1 MTKILVLDEI
11 PAAGIDV
18 LRSQGAFEVQEIC
31 RDEPEEIRK
40 ALGTAE
46 VLIVRS
52 KTKVTA
58 DLLEQ
63 APALKIIG
71 RSGTGVD
78 NIDVAAATRRGVIV
92 MNTPVGNSI
101 SAAEHTIGL
110 ILSLLRKI
118 PQANNSVREG
128 KWERHKFLGTELHGK
143 VLGVIGY
150 GKIGTEVVK
159 RALSFNMQILV
170 YDPFVSEALAQ
181 DLNLRLVKFEELLS
195 QADIITLHVPLT
207 ASTRKL
213 IDFRAL
219 VLMKHGAYLI
229 NTARGELVDESAL
242 LSALKSGKVAG
253 AALDVFADEPQPNRE
268 LVSMPNV
275 VATPHIGA
283 STVEAHEKVG
293 FDIALQ
299 IRDYFRDGIIR
310 NAVNFPSISLA
321 EYRKIAPYLDLGTR
335 LGSFLSQS
343 LQGRMYEVIICYFG
357 EPADMDTHL
366 ICSSIL
372 VGMLKPI
379 LTERV
384 TPVNALETAKERGI
398 RVLESRSSEQRS
410 HSNLIS
416 VRLKTDEAE
425 KWVEGTVLHQ
435 NRLRLVS
442 LSGIDV
448 DAPLT
453 GDMLILRNTDTPGVI
468 GRVGTILGN
477 NGINIANFAL
487 GRSEGT
493 HEAIGV
499 VNVDSEISAGA
510 LEELR
515 ALAQVLE
522 VQVVRV

>member
-435 NRLRLVS
+435 NRLRLLS

-499 VNVDSEISAGA
+499 VNVDSEISAEA

>member
-1 MTKILVLDEI
+1 VQDIWQ
-11 PAAGIDV
+11 AGHE
-18 LRSQGAFEVQEIC
+18 EV
-31 RDEPEEIRK
+31 RK

-52 KTKVTA
+52 RTKITA
-58 DLLEQ
+58 DIIEQ

-78 NIDVAAATRRGVIV
+78 NIDMAAATRRGVIV

-118 PQANNSVREG
+118 PQANCSIREG

-170 YDPFVSEALAQ
+170 CDPFVPETLAQ
-181 DLNLRLVKFEELLS
+181 DLNMRLVKFEELLA
-195 QADIITLHVPLT
+195 QADIVTLHVPLT
-207 ASTRKL
+207 SSTKKL

-219 VLMKHGAYLI
+219 VLMKQGAYLI
-229 NTARGELVDESAL
+229 NTARGELVDEGAL

-253 AALDVFADEPQPNRE
+253 AALDVFADEPQPNAE

-293 FDIALQ
+293 CDIAHQ
-299 IRDYFRDGIIR
+299 IRDYFRDGVIR
-310 NAVNFPSISLA
+310 NAVNFPSVSLS
-321 EYRKIAPYLDLGTR
+321 EYRRIAPHLDLGTR

-343 LQGRMYEVIICYFG
+343 LRSRMYEVDIGYYG
-357 EPADMDTHL
+357 ELADMDTHL

-372 VGMLKPI
+372 VGILKPI

-398 RVLESRSSEQRS
+398 RVLESRSSEQTS

-416 VRLKTDEAE
+416 VRLKTDEGE
-425 KWVEGTVLHQ
+425 KWVEGTVLHH

-477 NGINIANFAL
+477 SGINIANFAL

-493 HEAIGV
+493 REAIGV
-499 VNVDSEISAGA
+499 VNVDSEISEEA
-510 LEELR
+510 LKELR
-515 ALAQVLE
+515 ALPQVLE
-522 VQVVRV
+522 AQVVHV